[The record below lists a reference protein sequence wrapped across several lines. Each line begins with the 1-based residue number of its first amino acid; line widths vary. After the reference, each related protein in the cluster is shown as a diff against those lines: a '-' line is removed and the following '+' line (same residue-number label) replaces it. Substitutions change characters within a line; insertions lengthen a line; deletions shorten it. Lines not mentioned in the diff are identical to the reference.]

1 MPWQQV
7 TLMSQREEFVKLAMV
22 DGANLARLCQGFNI
36 SRKTGYKWLAR
47 FLKEGEAGLFDRCRR
62 PRASPGVTPPAM
74 EEAVLRVREAHPA
87 WGGRKIRAR
96 LQAQGWVT
104 APAAS
109 TITAIL
115 RRHGCIDPVESQKHR
130 AWQRFEAAAP
140 NDLWQMDFK
149 GHFAI
154 AQGRCHPL
162 TVLDDHSRYA
172 LGLEA
177 CDNEQ
182 TGTVK
187 ERLRRIFRRYGLPR
201 KMLMDNGS
209 PWGADWEHPYTPL
222 TVWLLKLGVQVGH
235 SGPYHPQ
242 TLGKDERFH
251 RTLGAELLKYCQGLD
266 LTKCQQ
272 RFNDWRLIYNLE
284 RPHEALGLA
293 VPASRYR
300 VSPRSF
306 PETMPPV
313 EYGPT
318 DVVRKVQA
326 DGSISYRQ
334 QELRVGKAF
343 RGELVALRPT
353 SSDGVWEVVFCSQR
367 ITKIDLKNKRRL

>member
-1 MPWQQV
+1 M
-7 TLMSQREEFVKLAMV
+7 
-22 DGANLARLCQGFNI
+22 
-36 SRKTGYKWLAR
+36 
-47 FLKEGEAGLFDRCRR
+47 
-62 PRASPGVTPPAM
+62 
-74 EEAVLRVREAHPA
+74 
-87 WGGRKIRAR
+87 GG
-96 LQAQGWVT
+96 
-104 APAAS
+104 
-109 TITAIL
+109 
-115 RRHGCIDPVESQKHR
+115 
-130 AWQRFEAAAP
+130 
-140 NDLWQMDFK
+140 
-149 GHFAI
+149 
-154 AQGRCHPL
+154 
-162 TVLDDHSRYA
+162 
-172 LGLEA
+172 
-177 CDNEQ
+177 
-182 TGTVK
+182 
-187 ERLRRIFRRYGLPR
+187 
-201 KMLMDNGS
+201 
-209 PWGADWEHPYTPL
+209 
-222 TVWLLKLGVQVGH
+222 QVGH

-251 RTLGAELLKYCQGLD
+251 RTMGAELLKYCQGLD